1 MSTVVQGSARRAAE
15 IFLVHHE
22 ILNASLAE
30 GFPVGRQDVLCR
42 RQEELVTLNRDVTV
56 HNLLFPFFAVPNG
69 NSLNKTE
76 SYASRRHKQ
85 AYDQQISSSSGK
97 ENCILLCIID
107 LMEHTSSAF
116 DVAAAAA
123 AAAVYATA
131 VVLAIVLEHGYDR

>member
-1 MSTVVQGSARRAAE
+1 MVQGSARRAAE
-15 IFLVHHE
+15 IFLVYHE

-56 HNLLFPFFAVPNG
+56 YNLLFPFFAVPNR

-97 ENCILLCIID
+97 ENCTLLCIID

-116 DVAAAAA
+116 DAAAAA
-123 AAAVYATA
+123 AAAVYATV